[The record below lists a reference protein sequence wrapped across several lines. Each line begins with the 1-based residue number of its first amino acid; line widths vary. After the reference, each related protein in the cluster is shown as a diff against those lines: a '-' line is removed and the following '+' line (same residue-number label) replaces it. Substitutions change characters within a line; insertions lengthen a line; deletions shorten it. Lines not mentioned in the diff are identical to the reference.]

1 LNSFNQLL
9 EDVEGKPEQNLIQS
23 QAIRTMS
30 KAYYGCKKSM
40 HYGLAFEHYTH
51 FTSPIRRYPDL
62 MVHRLL
68 FNYLHQGKSPNEAH
82 YEEMSKQSSQMEV
95 KAADAERASVKF
107 KQVEYIKDFV
117 GDEFA
122 GIISGVTEW
131 GLYVEISQYRAEG
144 LLRIANLGDDFYDYD
159 ENNHWIIGRRT
170 HRKFQL
176 GDQIS
181 VVVVAADIFKRQI
194 DLSLAGAN
202 PNVGIGRS
210 RDDRRRGAKEKSG
223 NRKEGKSRK
232 RR

>member
-1 LNSFNQLL
+1 
-9 EDVEGKPEQNLIQS
+9 
-23 QAIRTMS
+23 
-30 KAYYGCKKSM
+30 
-40 HYGLAFEHYTH
+40 
-51 FTSPIRRYPDL
+51 
-62 MVHRLL
+62 
-68 FNYLHQGKSPNEAH
+68 
-82 YEEMSKQSSQMEV
+82 MSKQSSQMEV

-194 DLSLAGAN
+194 DLSLAGE
-202 PNVGIGRS
+202 NVRFEGKRGKDKGSERRGKS
-210 RDDRRRGAKEKSG
+210 ADRGNKSGKKRRR
-223 NRKEGKSRK
+223 
-232 RR
+232 